1 MVVQTR
7 RMIQQ
12 ENLTNEY
19 ARSDMKIDCLTTPGI
34 ITQIVSKLDFND
46 QGISSL
52 YLLVNNINLR
62 YELQPF
68 VDNIANYNHKKH
80 LLRMEKIQQKK
91 IERLK
96 NKLVAKM
103 RYYVN
108 EIDLLD
114 RTSQKLPV
122 ILEMFDYLENKKEH
136 LHLLGKTFGISLNNS
151 IDRFIIDGTRK
162 QMPAFVVKMHETR
175 LVLKDFIDWSLSL
188 S

>member
-12 ENLTNEY
+12 NLKNEY
-19 ARSDMKIDCLTTPGI
+19 ARSAMKIDCLTTPGI
-34 ITQIVSKLDFND
+34 LTQIVSKLDFND
-46 QGISSL
+46 KGISSL
-52 YLLVNNINLR
+52 YLLVDNIQLR

-68 VDNIANYNHKKH
+68 VDNIANYNHENHLKQMKKKH
-80 LLRMEKIQQKK
+80 EKK

-96 NKLVAKM
+96 NKMVAKM

-114 RTSQKLPV
+114 RTSQKLPI

-136 LHLLGKTFGISLNNS
+136 LHLFGKIFGNSLNNS

-162 QMPAFVVKMHETR
+162 QIPDFVVKMHETR
-175 LVLKDFIDWSLSL
+175 LILKDFIDWSLS
-188 S
+188 SS